1 MIIRQLWGV
10 NGREYCTPNPKTKTH
25 EHTQNRKE
33 DKAERQYNAIP
44 QQKCEM
50 GRPISAPP
58 FKRNVKEV
66 NLSHETKFFT
76 Y

>member
-1 MIIRQLWGV
+1 MAV
-10 NGREYCTPNPKTKTH
+10 NIVPQTLKPKPMNTRKT
-25 EHTQNRKE
+25 ERRIKQR
-33 DKAERQYNAIP
+33 DKAIP